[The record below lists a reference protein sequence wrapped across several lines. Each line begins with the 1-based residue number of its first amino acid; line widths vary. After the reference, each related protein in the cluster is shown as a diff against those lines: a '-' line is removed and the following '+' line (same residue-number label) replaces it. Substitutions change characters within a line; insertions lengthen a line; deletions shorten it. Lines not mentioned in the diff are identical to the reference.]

1 MSKYEEVML
10 EKEDGIAI
18 LTLNRPANLNA
29 LNLSI
34 RVDMLNAFDEIE
46 LDESVRV
53 MILTGAGRA
62 FCAGMDLNPANVAV
76 EDKRGPQ
83 IIDSAWQITSHL
95 RNLTKPSICA
105 LNGVAGGL
113 GTSYALSCDIII
125 ASEQAKFLTA
135 FTQLGMIPIGGLHY
149 LLPRRI
155 GTHRALELLYT
166 NDVIDAKEMDR
177 IGLVNRVVPH
187 DELMKTAKEM
197 AKRICR
203 IPPFTLALVKQQIYR
218 GIDLP
223 DIEAE
228 LQFCKMLGSM
238 RPEGARKDGAEAR
251 KWVTEK
257 KEPAYQPQYTGGI
270 SLRGFHKPVN
280 LYKSVEE

>member
-1 MSKYEEVML
+1 MNKYEEVLL

-18 LTLNRPANLNA
+18 LTLNRPENLNA
-29 LNLSI
+29 LNISI

-46 LDESVRV
+46 LDDSVRV

-62 FCAGMDLNPANVAV
+62 FCAGMDLNPKNVAT

-125 ASEQAKFLTA
+125 ASEQARFITA

-166 NDVIDAKEMDR
+166 NDTIDAKEMER

-197 AKRICR
+197 AKRIMR
-203 IPPFTLALVKQQIYR
+203 IPPLTLALAKQQIYR
-218 GIDLP
+218 GMALP
-223 DIEAE
+223 DIESE
-228 LQFCKMLGSM
+228 MLFGGRQGST
-238 RPEGARKDGAEAR
+238 RTEEAIENAAEAR
-251 KWVTEK
+251 RAFVEK
-257 KEPAYQPQYTGGI
+257 REPVYKPQYTGGV
-270 SLRGFHKPVN
+270 SLRN
-280 LYKSVEE
+280 LYQPIKK